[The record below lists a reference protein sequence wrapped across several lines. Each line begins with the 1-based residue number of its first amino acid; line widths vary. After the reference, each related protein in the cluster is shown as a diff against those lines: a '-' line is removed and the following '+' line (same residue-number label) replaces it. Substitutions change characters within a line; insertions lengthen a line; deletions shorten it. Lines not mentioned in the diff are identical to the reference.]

1 MYPYL
6 GCSYIADLEGQAT
19 YSKVP
24 PKIELL
30 DFGHYGVYQDPIVSR
45 IEQFY
50 LQESSK
56 CLLGQYLKKLSS
68 WEPANSGR
76 RSSDSHSRGA
86 HRYPY
91 LGCSCIADLDGQ
103 SDPFKSASVDRIER
117 FWTLWSLP
125 GPHTV
130 QNRSILS
137 TGIIKV
143 PPRAISQKVVKSGT
157 RQLGAAL
164 TRFT

>member
-1 MYPYL
+1 M
-6 GCSYIADLEGQAT
+6 
-19 YSKVP
+19 
-24 PKIELL
+24 
-30 DFGHYGVYQDPIVSR
+30 SR

-56 CLLGQYLKKLSS
+56 CLLGRYLKKLSS
-68 WEPANSGR
+68 WESANSGR

-91 LGCSCIADLDGQ
+91 LGCSCIADLEGQ
-103 SDPFKSASVDRIER
+103 SDLFKSASVDRIER

-143 PPRAISQKVVKSGT
+143 PPRAISQKLVKFGT
-157 RQLGAAL
+157 RQLGAVL
-164 TRFT
+164 IRFTWSRRSPVPIPGMQLYS

>member
-24 PKIELL
+24 PKIELS
-30 DFGHYGVYQDPIVSR
+30 DFGRYGVYQDPIVSR

-50 LQESSK
+50 LQESST
-56 CLLGQYLKKLSS
+56 CFLGRYLKKLSS

-91 LGCSCIADLDGQ
+91 LGCSCIVDLEGQ
-103 SDPFKSASVDRIER
+103 SDLFKSASVDRIDR
-117 FWTLWSLP
+117 FWTLCSNVYRITLE
-125 GPHTV
+125 
-130 QNRSILS
+130 
-137 TGIIKV
+137 GIKFL
-143 PPRAISQKVVKSGT
+143 RY
-157 RQLGAAL
+157 
-164 TRFT
+164 

>member
-1 MYPYL
+1 M
-6 GCSYIADLEGQAT
+6 S
-19 YSKVP
+19 
-24 PKIELL
+24 

-56 CLLGQYLKKLSS
+56 CLLGRYLKKLSS

-76 RSSDSHSRGA
+76 RSPDSHSRGA

-91 LGCSCIADLDGQ
+91 LGCSCIVDLEGQ
-103 SDPFKSASVDRIER
+103 SDLFKSASVDRIER

-125 GPHTV
+125 GSVYQDPLV
-130 QNRSILS
+130 SRIEQFYLQEPSKCLLGRYLKKLS
-137 TGIIKV
+137 CWE
-143 PPRAISQKVVKSGT
+143 P
-157 RQLGAAL
+157 
-164 TRFT
+164 

>member
-1 MYPYL
+1 MRWQEHRNRLPSL
-6 GCSYIADLEGQAT
+6 CLSVSCFLI
-19 YSKVP
+19 YS
-24 PKIELL
+24 LSL
-30 DFGHYGVYQDPIVSR
+30 SLSLSFTLFIVSR

-76 RSSDSHSRGA
+76 RSPDSHSRGA

-91 LGCSCIADLDGQ
+91 LGCSCIADLEGQ
-103 SDPFKSASVDRIER
+103 SDLFKSASVDRIER

-143 PPRAISQKVVKSGT
+143 PHRAISQKVVKLGT

-164 TRFT
+164 IRFT